1 MKTNFLRASRA
12 SFGNRHWTM
21 LPALISAATVLAAGL
36 LAAPAAQAQSL
47 MKKAESVEYFDFND
61 IQEKCVRTVE
71 ANFGEDGRW
80 KDCRLERAGFVATIG
95 LQDFY
100 FAEYCLIKSGSKCDR
115 QAQLVFSNRAYRP
128 EAVLRLQRID
138 AAGTRYE
145 NPLVTGDA
153 GQDILVTTVK
163 LPRAKM
169 AERTYYTWAGR
180 DWSLV
185 DVQSWR
191 SDLKKMLPEG
201 VGTRLAA
208 GALPDPVTLEMSV
221 PLYREADRD
230 CCASAGKAEVRFV
243 VEGQRLAVAEVTRDV
258 R

>member
-1 MKTNFLRASRA
+1 MKTNIFRAARA
-12 SFGNRHWTM
+12 SFGNCHWTM
-21 LPALISAATVLAAGL
+21 LPAFLSAATVLAAGMMI
-36 LAAPAAQAQSL
+36 APAAQAQSAL
-47 MKKAESVEYFDFND
+47 QKAESAEYFDFDD
-61 IQEKCVRTVE
+61 IQEKCARTV
-71 ANFGEDGRW
+71 ATSFGEGGRW

-95 LQDFY
+95 LLDFY
-100 FAEYCLIKSGSKCDR
+100 YANYCLIKSGSKCDR
-115 QAQLVFSNRAYRP
+115 QAQVVFSNRAYRP

-138 AAGTRYE
+138 AAGTQYDV
-145 NPLVTGDA
+145 PLLIGDA
-153 GQDILVTTVK
+153 GQDVLVTTVK
-163 LPRAKM
+163 LPRAKI

-185 DVQSWR
+185 DVNSWR

-201 VGTRLAA
+201 VGARLAA

-243 VEGQRLAVAEVTRDV
+243 VEGQRLAVAAVTRDTQ
-258 R
+258 